1 VGLLAAAGPVRAD
14 AEEQCVP
21 RSPADIESWRDALR
35 QFDSKALAAAR
46 TKEAERIG
54 DSADVLRNQ
63 DRLYLALG
71 DDKLTSL
78 TDCRFGDAIAIHLY
92 EEYDERG
99 GFYVVATQE
108 YEDFVHTLVLKAT
121 GKQFRALSWPQ
132 WSPDGKRFA
141 HGRCDAL
148 NGYDTVQ
155 ILQPVDGDLQ
165 IEATIEM
172 PCELRNCQFAWES
185 PTSLSTT
192 CHAAGE
198 PAAPEAAF
206 KLVLRDGAWT
216 VVR

>member
-1 VGLLAAAGPVRAD
+1 MLLAAAGPVRAES
-14 AEEQCVP
+14 EEQCVP
-21 RSPADIESWRDALR
+21 RSPADIASWREALR
-35 QFDSKALAAAR
+35 AFDSEALSTAR
-46 TKEAERIG
+46 AKEADRIG
-54 DSADVLRNQ
+54 ENADVLRDQ

-78 TDCRFGDAIAIHLY
+78 TDCRFGDGLTIHLY
-92 EEYDERG
+92 EDYDKRG
-99 GFYVVATQE
+99 DFYVVATQE
-108 YEDFVHTLVLKAT
+108 YEDFVHTLVMKAS

-155 ILQPVDGDLQ
+155 IMQPVDGDLQ

-172 PCELRNCQFAWES
+172 PCELSNCEFSWES
-185 PTSLSTT
+185 ATSLSTT
-192 CHAAGE
+192 CRPAGQPTAAE
-198 PAAPEAAF
+198 TSF
-206 KLVLRDGAWT
+206 KLVLKDGAWT